1 MPTGDPQFWIVSGL
15 AAVGLVVLLRSMG
28 VLRRG
33 KRGKRVELTVGGKPP
48 K

>member
-1 MPTGDPQFWIVSGL
+1 MPVGDPQFWIVSAL

-28 VLRRG
+28 VFKRG
-33 KRGKRVELTVGGKPP
+33 RRGKRVELTVGGKPR

>member
-1 MPTGDPQFWIVSGL
+1 VPTNDPQFWIVSGL
-15 AAVGLVVLLRSMG
+15 AVVGLVILLRSMG
-28 VLRRG
+28 VFRRG